1 MFFQL
6 FSAGYTKNFSRIL
19 CDKIPGT
26 VHTNSEPKERRLWTM
41 ADTKN
46 PSIHCTVSQCAHHC
60 MSENYCTLE
69 SINVGTHE
77 TNPTMVECTDCNSFR
92 RK

>member
-1 MFFQL
+1 M
-6 FSAGYTKNFSRIL
+6 T
-19 CDKIPGT
+19 DK
-26 VHTNSEPKERRLWTM
+26 
-41 ADTKN
+41 KN

-60 MSENYCTLE
+60 MNENYCSLE

-77 TNPTMVECTDCNSFR
+77 TNPTMTQCVDCNSFR